1 MKYIYLIFMTVIFSA
16 CSGEQVAHDI
26 TKVQITMSGN
36 RPPTSFKVANL
47 QTMKDYVFNMNDYTI
62 AMPTAREIDFKKHTG
77 WKGLT
82 HYNKDMTLYLE
93 GFYHISVST
102 SGNTLKYGER
112 DRAIETHNVSYME
125 ARYHKYH
132 SDIEI
137 SIKNYGKEQYSC
149 TVVEDNNYD
158 KWERKVISYSC
169 YKFNP
174 TRTKSKSV
182 TISLTYNKPKDPKL
196 AKEYTYA
203 DLKRRARRMLDSLY
217 IKEGW

>member
-1 MKYIYLIFMTVIFSA
+1 MTVIFSA

-112 DRAIETHNVSYME
+112 DRAIETRDKTYI
-125 ARYHKYH
+125 RYVRKHYKYPQ
-132 SDIEI
+132 ST
-137 SIKNYGKEQYSC
+137 KLYYGVYGKE
-149 TVVEDNNYD
+149 NYACIV
-158 KWERKVISYSC
+158 KERVDEFNRYKIAYSC

-174 TRTKSKSV
+174 KRTKSKHV
-182 TISLTYNKPKDPKL
+182 TVILTYNKPKDPKL

-203 DLKRRARRMLDSLY
+203 DLKRRAGRMLDSLY